1 MICYNIKRHWNAR
14 NGPGYTGPDQRLPSQ
29 RNTATGQTAA
39 RRDLTSMWHGLLAGI
54 GFSVG
59 LSIGVPLLFLFGL
72 VVVVLYSKM
81 FRRSDRVEDEE
92 PSQNDD

>member
-1 MICYNIKRHWNAR
+1 
-14 NGPGYTGPDQRLPSQ
+14 
-29 RNTATGQTAA
+29 
-39 RRDLTSMWHGLLAGI
+39 MWHGLLAGI

-81 FRRSDRVEDEE
+81 FRRSDRVEEEE